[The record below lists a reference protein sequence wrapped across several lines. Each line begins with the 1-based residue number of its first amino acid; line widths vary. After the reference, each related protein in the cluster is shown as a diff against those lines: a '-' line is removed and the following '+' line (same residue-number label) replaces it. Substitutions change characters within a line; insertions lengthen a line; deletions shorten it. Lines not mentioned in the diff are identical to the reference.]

1 MPAFNIELKF
11 KSIQFIEFADNI
23 EAKARGIHPINDE
36 LLIRKARVIAN
47 VISVI
52 FLSNIKYNWFYLSNL
67 YLRFI

>member
-1 MPAFNIELKF
+1 MPALNIELKF
-11 KSIQFIEFADNI
+11 KSIQFIEFDDNI

-47 VISVI
+47 VISII

>member
-11 KSIQFIEFADNI
+11 KSIQFIDDNI

-47 VISVI
+47 VISII